1 MTINKLELGER
12 EAEQGVVVID
22 IIGELTVGSEK
33 ERLLEIVRKNIEAG
47 RRLLVVNMGQCRR
60 VDSAGIGELVA
71 CLVTAERHDAKL
83 RLSNIPPQ
91 IYGIMKITNVLKSFE
106 VFDTEQQAR
115 AKQETAVSSPE
126 PEQKK
131 EE

>member
-12 EAEQGVVVID
+12 DVNDAAVVD

-33 ERLLEIVRKNIEAG
+33 ESLLETVRKKIEAG
-47 RRLLVVNMGQCRR
+47 RRLLVINMSQCRR

-71 CLVTAERHDAKL
+71 CLVTAARHDTPL

-91 IYGIMKITNVLKSFE
+91 IYGIMKITNVLKSFD
-106 VFDTEQQAR
+106 VFETEQA
-115 AKQETAVSSPE
+115 ALEK
-126 PEQKK
+126 
-131 EE
+131 